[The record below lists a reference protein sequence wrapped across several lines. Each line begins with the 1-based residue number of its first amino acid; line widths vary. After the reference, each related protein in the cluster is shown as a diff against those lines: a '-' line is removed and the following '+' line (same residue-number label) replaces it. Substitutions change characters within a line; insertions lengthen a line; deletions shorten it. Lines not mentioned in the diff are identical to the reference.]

1 MKQIKFKNGK
11 VMDLTPPNTKHK
23 KKKECW
29 LLWGA
34 LLKGLVEQVKEL
46 LTWLDTKIN

>member
-23 KKKECW
+23 KKKRMLIVVGC
-29 LLWGA
+29 
-34 LLKGLVEQVKEL
+34 
-46 LTWLDTKIN
+46 LT